1 MKKFITIIAL
11 VAFSIGTIAQTP
23 FDRFDGMTD
32 VQSVV
37 VNKKMFEL
45 MGKVKI
51 DNSDPETQLYLN
63 LVKKLENLKVFVTS
77 NKKVASDMK
86 ATAEKY
92 LKTANL
98 EELMSV
104 NDSGN
109 RIQIFVRSGN
119 KSAQIKELF
128 MLIDGGAKDDTVIL
142 SLTGDFDLDELSL
155 LTDKMN
161 LPAGESIK
169 KATKKKN

>member
-1 MKKFITIIAL
+1 MKKIITIITL
-11 VAFSIGTIAQTP
+11 IAFSIGINAQSA
-23 FDRFDGMTD
+23 FDKFDGMSD

-37 VNKKMFEL
+37 VGKKMFEL

-51 DNSDPETQLYLN
+51 DNSDRETQLYLN
-63 LVKKLENLKVFVTS
+63 LIKKLENLRVFVTS
-77 NKKVASDMK
+77 NKKAANDMK
-86 ATAEKY
+86 STAEKY

-104 NDSGN
+104 NESGN
-109 RIQIFVRSGN
+109 KIQIFVKSGN
-119 KSAQIKELF
+119 KSSQIKELF
-128 MLIDGGAKDDTVIL
+128 MLIDGGAKEETVIL
-142 SLTGDFDLDELSL
+142 SLTGDFDLDELSI